1 MGTKKVKYNKNGIS
15 KLPNDKPV
23 IYRIET
29 EGGKLNY
36 SGVAKRGRVK
46 DRIKDHLREIP
57 GASVRVEQFSSIR
70 DALTKES
77 RVIKRNK
84 PKYNEQGK

>member
-29 EGGKLNY
+29 EG
-36 SGVAKRGRVK
+36 
-46 DRIKDHLREIP
+46 REAELCGHCEAGACQGSHK
-57 GASVRVEQFSSIR
+57 GAS
-70 DALTKES
+70 
-77 RVIKRNK
+77 
-84 PKYNEQGK
+84 P